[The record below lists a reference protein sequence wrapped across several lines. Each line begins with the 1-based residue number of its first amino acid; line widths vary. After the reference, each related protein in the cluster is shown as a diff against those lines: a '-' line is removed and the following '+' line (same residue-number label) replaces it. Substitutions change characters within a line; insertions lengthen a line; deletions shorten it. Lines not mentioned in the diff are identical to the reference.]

1 MALARGVGAVGAE
14 EAPALGAAKGNAIDR
29 GAITGTS
36 TGEGNVTVSLNDAG
50 VTLVQTW
57 VNGDDEPERCDRA
70 ERSRFASVSP
80 VWYFFGVT
88 RSARVSATPVA
99 RTIRFPTG
107 LRDKIAADAE
117 RCGRSFEGQVISLL
131 RRHYGEDVDIAPS
144 PAEILAMATGS
155 LAGIPV
161 ADVRLIERKLKARE
175 R

>member
-1 MALARGVGAVGAE
+1 MESGPVA
-14 EAPALGAAKGNAIDR
+14 
-29 GAITGTS
+29 
-36 TGEGNVTVSLNDAG
+36 
-50 VTLVQTW
+50 W
-57 VNGDDEPERCDRA
+57 VP
-70 ERSRFASVSP
+70 P

-88 RSARVSATPVA
+88 RPVRASDTAVA
-99 RTIRFPTG
+99 RTIRFPAG

-155 LAGIPV
+155 VAGIPV